1 MGNLICELIGQL
13 LCDVF
18 FSVKKKKKMYH
29 LPFLLKFP
37 SLRMQTSARNLSRK
51 NYSKFLT
58 YAGDIYSAVSD
69 SVITK
74 ETCLPDVSI

>member
-1 MGNLICELIGQL
+1 MGNLICELIAQL
-13 LCDVF
+13 LSDVF
-18 FSVKKKKKMYH
+18 CCQKKMYH

-69 SVITK
+69 SVITQ
-74 ETCLPDVSI
+74 ETCLLDVSI